1 MIRSNIG
8 LSGLSSVCHV
18 PDNVRANEYGGVEH
32 LVRFVILLLIN
43 KKIKR

>member
-18 PDNVRANEYGGVEH
+18 PDNVRASEYEGRRAPCQVCH
-32 LVRFVILLLIN
+32 TFVN
-43 KKIKR
+43 K